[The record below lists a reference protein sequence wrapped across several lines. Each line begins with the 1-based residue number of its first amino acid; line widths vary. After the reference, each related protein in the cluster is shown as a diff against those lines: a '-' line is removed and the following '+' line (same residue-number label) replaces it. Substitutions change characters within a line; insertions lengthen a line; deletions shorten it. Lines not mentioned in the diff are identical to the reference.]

1 VRFDPREE
9 TKTLKKKMSKK
20 TKLTKKK
27 AKKQKKQNKNDKK
40 TKRIIIYRLSML
52 PPSSFCP
59 PCSEW

>member
-27 AKKQKKQNKNDKK
+27 AKKQKNKTKMTKKQNE
-40 TKRIIIYRLSML
+40 L
-52 PPSSFCP
+52 
-59 PCSEW
+59 